1 MEKNT
6 DFKLNYCHVF
16 LGKSTEKFTATGP
29 KSTKLLLMNFTG
41 EENLTRVS
49 FLIDTGFIR

>member
-16 LGKSTEKFTATGP
+16 LGKSTLKFTATGP
-29 KSTKLLLMNFTG
+29 KLPKLLLMNFTG
-41 EENLTRVS
+41 EENLTRFS
-49 FLIDTGFIR
+49 LLIDTGFIR

>member
-1 MEKNT
+1 MERNT

-29 KSTKLLLMNFTG
+29 KSLKLLLMNFTG

-49 FLIDTGFIR
+49 LLIDTGFIG